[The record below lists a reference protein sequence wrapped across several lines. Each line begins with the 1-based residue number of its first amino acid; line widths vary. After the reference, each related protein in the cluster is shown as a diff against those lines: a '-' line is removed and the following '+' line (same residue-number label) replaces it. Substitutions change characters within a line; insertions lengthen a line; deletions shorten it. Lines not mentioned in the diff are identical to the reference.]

1 MSDDAG
7 QMHPLSLR
15 FADAGLEA
23 AFAGEQARK
32 GVRPLRMAC
41 LLGTAGVVFLSL
53 LGYVFPPPAARAGVT
68 VAMVAMLAVFVLTY
82 ALSHTSGFLRRQQV
96 IMLTSVCVAS
106 AGLTGF
112 ASLLGERQAL
122 IWFLSLMVMHTLVIY
137 SMVRLRFPAAIVGGW
152 FTAAIYLGY
161 LAGTGALPDRGLTF
175 QAASL
180 ALANAAGMLVCYQM
194 DLYVRREYVA
204 IRLRERAE
212 LEARRARDQAEAAT
226 QAKSE
231 FLANM
236 SHELRTPLNAIIG
249 FSEVL
254 HERMFG
260 DLNEKQ
266 AEYAHDI
273 HDSGRHLLSLINDIL
288 DLSKI
293 EAGRMELDVTT
304 FDLPSAI
311 DNAVTLV
318 RERASR
324 HGVALECDIDPG
336 LGEFGG
342 DERKFKQIML
352 NLLSNA
358 VKFTPD
364 GGRITVSARTKSPLV
379 EVAVGDTGIGI
390 AREDLPRVFEEFR
403 QVGNASARKAEG
415 TGLGLALTKRLVEVH
430 GGSIHVESVLGKGS
444 TFTFTLPLGPQDRLH
459 TEGTPPRG

>member
-1 MSDDAG
+1 MSDDATR
-7 QMHPLSLR
+7 MHPLSLR
-15 FADAGLEA
+15 FTDAGLEE
-23 AFAGEQARK
+23 AFAAEQARK
-32 GVRPLRMAC
+32 AVQPVGMAC
-41 LLGTAGVVFLSL
+41 LLGTVGSVFLGL
-53 LGYVFPPPAARAGVT
+53 LGYVFPPPGGAGRAGIT
-68 VAMVAMLAVFVLTY
+68 VAMVAILAVVFMLTY
-82 ALSHTSGFLRRQQV
+82 ALSRTPGFLRRQQV
-96 IMLTSVCVAS
+96 IVLAAVCVETAV
-106 AGLTGF
+106 LTGI
-112 ASLLGERQAL
+112 ASLMGELRAL
-122 IWFLSLMVMHTLVIY
+122 MWFLSLMVMHTIFIY
-137 SMVRLRFPAAIVGGW
+137 SIARLRFPAATVGGW

-161 LAGTGALPDRGLTF
+161 LGGTGAWPGLALTF

-180 ALANAAGMLVCYQM
+180 AVANAGGMFICYQM
-194 DLYVRREYVA
+194 ELYIRREYVA
-204 IRLRERAE
+204 MRLRERAE
-212 LEARRARDQAEAAT
+212 LEARHARNQAEEAT

-236 SHELRTPLNAIIG
+236 SHELRTPLNAVIG

-254 HERMFG
+254 HDRMFG

-266 AEYAHDI
+266 AEYVRDI

-324 HGVALECDIDPG
+324 HGLALKCDVDPG
-336 LGEFGG
+336 LGEFRG

-364 GGRITVSARTKSPLV
+364 GGRITVSARAKNPLV

-390 AREDLPRVFEEFR
+390 APEDLPRVFEEFR

-415 TGLGLALTKRLVEVH
+415 TGLGLALSKRLVELH
-430 GGSIHVESVLGKGS
+430 GGSIHVESALGGGS
-444 TFTFTLPLGPQDRLH
+444 TFTFTLAGQ
-459 TEGTPPRG
+459 